1 MVGSLAT
8 RKYELRVTVN
18 GSANALAY
26 NDIAVISF
34 IVQAPVGKSKT
45 W

>member
-8 RKYELRVTVN
+8 RKYEFRVEVN

-26 NDIAVISF
+26 YDIAVISF
-34 IVQAPVGKSKT
+34 IVQAPVGKKET